1 MRQEAAYPAENSRRD
16 KNNRTGGLHVHTIL
30 IVDDQ
35 FAEAE
40 TIATL
45 IQRHRLPLQSATARN
60 GEEALEWLRANRAD
74 ILFTDIKMPLMDG
87 LELARRA
94 RELHEDMQIVIYS
107 AYGEFEYA
115 QQAIGVRAV
124 HYLLKP
130 LEIEEFLQVMQRTI
144 ALCERERQLR
154 HKLEALETA
163 GHIAPPEGATGQQSD
178 TSEPK
183 GDEDGNTRKVI
194 QDVLAIIDADFG
206 GDISIE
212 SIAAQV
218 YLSPSY
224 LGHLFKKQKGQSLRQ
239 YITAYRI
246 EQAKIYLRSTNIRIV
261 DIGKKVG
268 FPNPSYFTLMFR
280 SHTGVTPAQY
290 REEAVST

>member
-1 MRQEAAYPAENSRRD
+1 M
-16 KNNRTGGLHVHTIL
+16 HTIL

-94 RELHEDMQIVIYS
+94 RELYEDMQIVIYS

-130 LEIEEFLQVMQRTI
+130 LDIEEFLQVMERTI
-144 ALCERERQLR
+144 ALCERERELR
-154 HKLEALETA
+154 LKLEALESAERT
-163 GHIAPPEGATGQQSD
+163 APPESAGQLPD
-178 TSEPK
+178 DEPK

-194 QDVLAIIDADFG
+194 QDVLAIVEADFG

-239 YITAYRI
+239 YITIHRI
-246 EQAKIYLRSTNIRIV
+246 EQAKLYLRTTNIRIV

-280 SHTGVTPAQY
+280 SHTGMTPAQY
-290 REEAVST
+290 REETVST